1 MRWPGSTGR
10 WKRWTSSRSP
20 PRSAS
25 RPSIAGSGRTTP
37 AHRSGPRSSLN
48 SAREWSGDT
57 HDRRRARSGLGDAGA
72 RGRRPFSHGRGGA
85 AGGWARRQG
94 VVLLSV
100 PTQDR
105 CAVSQ
110 RMLDEGVAWVLAQLD
125 AGQRVLVHCEYGI
138 GRSALLALCV
148 LTARGTDPLQALR
161 MLKAA
166 RSKVSPSPEQLGAFR
181 TFIERQGGMAPPLQA
196 PFEGA
201 YAHLAGGEL
210 ATGRRA

>member
-1 MRWPGSTGR
+1 MIDAALDLDWVTPQLAVGGR
-10 WKRWTSSRSP
+10 FP
-20 PRSAS
+20 MDA
-25 RPSIAGSGRTTP
+25 A
-37 AHRSGPRSSLN
+37 
-48 SAREWSGDT
+48 ARLARDLGITRVVDVRGECCD
-57 HDRRRARSGLGDAGA
+57 DEALLRR
-72 RGRRPFSHGRGGA
+72 HG
-85 AGGWARRQG
+85 
-94 VVLLSV
+94 VLLLSL

-125 AGQRVLVHCEYGI
+125 AGQRVFVHCEYGI

-181 TFIERQGGMAPPLQA
+181 TFIERQGGMAPTLQA
-196 PFEGA
+196 LFEVA
-201 YAHLAGGEL
+201 YAHLRGGEL
-210 ATGRRA
+210 GTGSAAG